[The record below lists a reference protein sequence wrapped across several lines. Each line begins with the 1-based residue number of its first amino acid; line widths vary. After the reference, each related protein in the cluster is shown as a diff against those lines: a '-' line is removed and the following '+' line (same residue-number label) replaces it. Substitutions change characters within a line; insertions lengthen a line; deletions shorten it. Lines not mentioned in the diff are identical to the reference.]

1 MSDPNSLDATTP
13 RAVLLTVPNHHR
25 RTDGGKNYPPEF
37 DADEDFVAY
46 MPNPFGEQMVF
57 VRKRGADHGIL
68 YHGDLAWQPAEVRL
82 EGRVAQCPGI
92 ILGSEEITFLTAC
105 MASSAACFGIN
116 STA

>member
-1 MSDPNSLDATTP
+1 MSDPTGLEPTPP

-37 DADEDFVAY
+37 NADDDFVAY
-46 MPNPFGEQMVF
+46 MPNPYGEQMVF
-57 VRKRGADHGIL
+57 VRKREADHGTL
-68 YHGDLAWQPAEVRL
+68 YHGDLAWQPVEVRL
-82 EGRVAQCPGI
+82 EGGVARCPGI

-105 MASSAACFGIN
+105 MASSSAYLGIN